1 MSLSLVLEMYDVGYI
16 VKARDPGLRKAHQ
29 EVLPPFM
36 TSLDPLPHTVFKQKE
51 TG

>member
-1 MSLSLVLEMYDVGYI
+1 MLLSLVLEMYDAGYT
-16 VKARDPGLRKAHQ
+16 VKARDPDMRTAHH

-36 TSLDPLPHTVFKQKE
+36 TSLGPLPHTVFKQKE